1 MLTLRFVLR
10 ISLLVVANKNL
21 LDLSPT
27 MWTVVGL
34 QELPQLILPRGGAEV
49 DMDIARCFEFIDR
62 HCLVDFDGDILLL
75 FEQGVE
81 FLEGRTR
88 VDDLALDR
96 VLTND
101 DATS

>member
-1 MLTLRFVLR
+1 MLTLWFVLR
-10 ISLLVVANKNL
+10 VLLLVVANKNL
-21 LDLSPT
+21 LDLGPT
-27 MWTVVGL
+27 MRTVVGL
-34 QELPQLILPRGGAEV
+34 QKFPQLILPRGGTEV
-49 DMDIARCFEFIDR
+49 DMYIARCFKFVDR
-62 HCLVDFDGDILLL
+62 HCLVDFDGDFLLL

>member
-10 ISLLVVANKNL
+10 ISLLVIANKNL

-27 MWTVVGL
+27 MWAVVGL

-49 DMDIARCFEFIDR
+49 DMDIARRFEFIDR
-62 HCLVDFDGDILLL
+62 HCLVYFNGDILLL
-75 FEQGVE
+75 FEKSIE

-101 DATS
+101 NAAS